1 MPSVHP
7 VGNEHWIPNI
17 ILGKDYDRRYLDDRI
32 HYDELNNLADFFGR
46 DMPVHRHAQY
56 LQIHFVS
63 GGKTHFHI
71 DQSIYHTEGPACF
84 LTPATV
90 PHSFNTQQSSTGHV
104 ITIHESL
111 LWQLMR
117 DGLQEEMKGRSI
129 RPLCVQQSALPE
141 SLHQQ
146 WQSLCVCFDSIA
158 EEWNHALLGKRLQ
171 LQSLVR
177 MLLIQLL
184 RFSEFTANDSV
195 ATNDAEATTMPS
207 ESTGSERVN
216 SDDLNLFQEFSRLVE
231 EHYREHW
238 HLIRYASELRVSET
252 RLNKVCRQISNRS
265 SKKLATDRVFQESR
279 RLLVFTSYSV
289 NSISE
294 QLGFKDPAYFA
305 RAFKKH
311 CGMTAACY
319 RRENIL

>member
-1 MPSVHP
+1 MATVHP
-7 VGNEHWIPNI
+7 VGNEQWIPNI
-17 ILGKDYDRRYLDDRI
+17 ILGQDYDRRYLDARI
-32 HYDELNNLADFFGR
+32 HYDALNNLADFFGR

-56 LQIHFVS
+56 LQIHFVC

-71 DQSIYHTEGPACF
+71 DQHIYHTNGPACF

-90 PHSFNTQQSSTGHV
+90 PHSFNTQRSSKGHV
-104 ITIHESL
+104 ITIHEAL

-117 DGLQEEMKGRSI
+117 DGLQEEMKGKPI
-129 RPLCVQQSALPE
+129 RPLCVQESALPE
-141 SLHQQ
+141 SLQQQ
-146 WQSLCVCFDSIA
+146 WKSLCLCIDSIA
-158 EEWNHALLGKRLQ
+158 EEWQHAMLGKRLQ

-184 RFSEFTANDSV
+184 RFGEFTV
-195 ATNDAEATTMPS
+195 NDAALANG
-207 ESTGSERVN
+207 ESTPAIAPVTTGSERVN

-265 SKKLATDRVFQESR
+265 SKKLATDRVFQEAR
-279 RLLVFTSYSV
+279 RLLVFTTHSV
-289 NSISE
+289 NNISE

-305 RAFKKH
+305 RAFKNH
-311 CGMTAACY
+311 CGMTAANY
-319 RRENIL
+319 RKDSAL

>member
-1 MPSVHP
+1 MARPHSID
-7 VGNEHWIPNI
+7 NEHWIPNI
-17 ILGKDYDRRYLDDRI
+17 ILGQDYDRRYLDARI

-71 DQSIYHTEGPACF
+71 DQYIYHTEGPACF

-90 PHSFNTQQSSTGHV
+90 PHSFKTQQGMHGHV

-117 DGLQEEMKGRSI
+117 DGLQEEMKGKPI
-129 RPLCVQQSALPE
+129 QPLCVQHSTLPAALQS
-141 SLHQQ
+141 Q
-146 WQSLCVCFDSIA
+146 WQTLCLSFDSIA
-158 EEWNHALLGKRLQ
+158 NEWQHTLLGKRLH
-171 LQSLVR
+171 LHALVR

-184 RFSEFTANDSV
+184 RFGDQIAQDQAVSEQTI
-195 ATNDAEATTMPS
+195 TNNNPAS
-207 ESTGSERVN
+207 SERVG
-216 SDDLNLFQEFSRLVE
+216 SGDLNLFQEFSRLVE

-265 SKKLATDRVFQESR
+265 SKKLATDRVFQEAR
-279 RLLVFTSYSV
+279 RLLVFTTYSV
-289 NSISE
+289 NHIAD

-305 RAFKKH
+305 RAFKNH
-311 CGMTAACY
+311 CGMTAASY
-319 RRENIL
+319 RKKNVL